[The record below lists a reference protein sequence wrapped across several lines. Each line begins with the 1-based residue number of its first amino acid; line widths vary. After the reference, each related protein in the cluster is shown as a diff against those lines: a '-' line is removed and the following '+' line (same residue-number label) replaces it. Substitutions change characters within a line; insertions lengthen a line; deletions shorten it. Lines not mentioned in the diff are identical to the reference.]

1 MAKKKAAKTL
11 AETECYMGP
20 GDYTYRIE
28 EVYDKRLGYVVYEL
42 LSTYRPTEV
51 SSLMGE
57 FNTRANAREAM
68 VRLRERD
75 SKKKEAGN
83 G

>member
-1 MAKKKAAKTL
+1 MAKKL

-28 EVYDKRLGYVVYEL
+28 EVFDKRLGYVVYEL
-42 LSTYRPTEV
+42 LSTYRPTGV
-51 SSLMGE
+51 SSLLGE
-57 FNTRANAREAM
+57 FNTRASAREAM
-68 VRLRERD
+68 VRQRERD
-75 SKKKEAGN
+75 SKTKEVGD